1 MFDCNHVSFRL
12 GSGRRSSCVL
22 EIKQVADGRGQGLF
36 TVDGVERGVDLAWFD
51 GEVLRRRGLEV
62 SGGLDFSKVI
72 MVEPGR
78 FLRARVGGEM
88 SLAWFAN
95 HTCSGANA
103 RIVVVGSGDEVCAVL
118 RAARELRAG
127 EEIVVDYCLSSLRG
141 GKLERR
147 DWHFE
152 CLCLF
157 CRK

>member
-1 MFDCNHVSFRL
+1 MEDRC
-12 GSGRRSSCVL
+12 
-22 EIKQVADGRGQGLF
+22 GQGLF
-36 TVDGVERGVDLAWFD
+36 TVDGVERGLDLAWFD
-51 GEVLRRRGLEV
+51 GDVLRRLDLVESEGF
-62 SGGLDFSKVI
+62 DFSKVI

-78 FLRARVGGEM
+78 FLRARVGRQM

-118 RAARELRAG
+118 RAARELRVG
-127 EEIVVDYCLSSLRG
+127 EEVVVDYCLSSLKG

-152 CLCLF
+152 CLCSF

>member
-22 EIKQVADGRGQGLF
+22 EIKEVADGRGQGLF

-51 GEVLRRRGLEV
+51 GEVLRRQDLEV

-78 FLRARVGGEM
+78 FLRARVGREM

-95 HTCSGANA
+95 HMCSGANA
-103 RIVVVGSGDEVCAVL
+103 RIVVVGSGDQVCAVL
-118 RAARELRAG
+118 CAARDLGVG
-127 EEIVVDYCLSSLRG
+127 EEVVVDYHLSSLRG
-141 GKLERR
+141 GKLERS

-152 CLCLF
+152 CLCLYWS
-157 CRK
+157 K